1 MTQPVADFSIQSDVN
16 LAPFNTL
23 HVEAKARYFLS
34 VTSARQLRNF
44 IAEKSGE
51 YPDLFILGGGSNV
64 LFVRDFEG
72 LILHINIQG
81 REVIKETE
89 THVYLKVG
97 AGENWH
103 ETVLH
108 CVEQGWGGIENLSLI
123 PGTMGAAPIQNIG
136 AYGVEL
142 QEVFENLE
150 AIELATGEK
159 KIFRKEACR
168 FGYRDSI
175 FKNELKGK
183 YVVTSV
189 TIRLSKNPTVNTE
202 YGAIRRELENR
213 EIDKP
218 TIKDLSDVVI
228 DIRNSKLPDP
238 GDLGNA
244 GSFFKNPI
252 VSKQKYEHLKQ
263 NYPSIPAYPLNPI
276 ETKIPAGWLI
286 EQAGWKG
293 KVTGKAGTYKQQAL
307 VIVNHGGAT
316 GKEIFELA
324 ESIRESV
331 KEKFGIELVPEVNVV
346 K

>member
-1 MTQPVADFSIQSDVN
+1 MTQSAADFSIQSEVN

-23 HVEAKARYFLS
+23 HVDAKARYFLS
-34 VTSARQLRNF
+34 ISSASQLQSF
-44 IAEKSGE
+44 IEEESDKYS
-51 YPDLFILGGGSNV
+51 DLFVLGGGSNV
-64 LFVRDFEG
+64 LFVQDFDG
-72 LILHINIQG
+72 LILHIDIRG
-81 REVIKETE
+81 REVVKETE
-89 THVYLKVG
+89 SRVYLEVG

-103 ETVLH
+103 QTVLY
-108 CVEQGWGGIENLSLI
+108 CVKKGWGGIENLSLI

-142 QEVFENLE
+142 QEVFESLE

-159 KIFRKEACR
+159 KIFEKEECR

-183 YVVTSV
+183 YVITNV

-202 YGAIRRELENR
+202 YGAIREELEKRRIEN
-213 EIDKP
+213 P

-238 GDLGNA
+238 KDLGNA

-252 VSKQKYEHLKQ
+252 VSKQKYEQLKRIH
-263 NYPSIPAYPLNPI
+263 PSIPAYPLNPI

-293 KVTGKAGTYKQQAL
+293 KVTGKAGTYEQQAL

-316 GKEIFELA
+316 GKEILNLA

-331 KEKFGIELVPEVNVV
+331 REMFGIKLVPEVNVV

>member
-1 MTQPVADFSIQSDVN
+1 MTQSAADFSIQSEVN

-23 HVEAKARYFLS
+23 HVEAQAQYFLS
-34 VTSARQLRNF
+34 ATSARQLRTF
-44 IAEKSGE
+44 IDEKSAN
-51 YPDLFILGGGSNV
+51 YSKIFILGGGSNV

-72 LILHINIQG
+72 LILHINIRG
-81 REVIKETE
+81 REVVKETE
-89 THVYLKVG
+89 SHIFLKVG

-108 CVEQGWGGIENLSLI
+108 CVDRGWGGIENLSLI
-123 PGTMGAAPIQNIG
+123 PGTVGAAPIQNIG

-142 QEVFENLE
+142 REVFEKLE
-150 AIELATGEK
+150 AIELATGDEK
-159 KIFRKEACR
+159 VFEKEECR

-183 YVVTSV
+183 YVITNV
-189 TIRLSKNPTVNTE
+189 TIRLSKNPFVNTE
-202 YGAIRRELENR
+202 YGAIREELERR
-213 EIDKP
+213 EIENP
-218 TIKDLSDVVI
+218 TIKDLSDVVV

-238 GDLGNA
+238 KDLGNA

-252 VSKQKYEHLKQ
+252 VSKQKYEQLKR
-263 NYPSIPAYPLNPI
+263 NHPSIPAYPLNPI

-293 KVTGKAGTYKQQAL
+293 KVTGKAGTYEQQAL

-316 GKEIFELA
+316 GKEILSLA

-331 KEKFGIELVPEVNVV
+331 REKFGIELVPEVNVV